1 MGMIQCTEVFGG
13 ILDTLYYMYVA
24 STCYS
29 MCIMSTLHVATHA
42 CIGAPRTGIEVSIYF
57 VLAI

>member
-13 ILDTLYYMYVA
+13 IVDTLYYMYVA

-29 MCIMSTLHVATHA
+29 MCIMSTLWAT
-42 CIGAPRTGIEVSIYF
+42 CMLGSTTGI
-57 VLAI
+57 